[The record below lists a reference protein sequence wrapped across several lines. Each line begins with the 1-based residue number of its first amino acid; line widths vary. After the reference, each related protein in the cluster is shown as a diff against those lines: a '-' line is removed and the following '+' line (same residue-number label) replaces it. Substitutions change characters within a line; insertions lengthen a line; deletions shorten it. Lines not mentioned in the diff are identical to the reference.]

1 MKSIYKKYLHQMKN
15 FYTIKQNKKCLF
27 FLIIYAV
34 YILLIF
40 CNSMDPADI
49 SSEKSG
55 AVLLILN
62 KLLFGGKAVLTEHIV
77 RKLAHFAEY
86 TVAGI
91 FGMLFFRNLGFP
103 VLSLFSGLLV
113 ALTDETIQLFVPGRS
128 GQITDVWLDFSGI
141 LAGSVMFLFLSAA
154 AAHLHAKRI
163 ADLQQKI

>member
-1 MKSIYKKYLHQMKN
+1 MKN

-40 CNSMDPADI
+40 RNSMDPADI

-141 LAGSVMFLFLSAA
+141 LAGSVMFLILSAA
-154 AAHLHAKRI
+154 AAYLHAKRNQR
-163 ADLQQKI
+163 ASENQY

>member
-1 MKSIYKKYLHQMKN
+1 MNKN
-15 FYTIKQNKKCLF
+15 FTLKHNKKSLF

-40 CNSMDPADI
+40 RNSMDPADI

-91 FGMLFFRNLGFP
+91 LGMLFFRNLGFP

-128 GQITDVWLDFSGI
+128 GQVTDVWLDFAGV
-141 LAGSVMFLFLSAA
+141 LAGSVMFLILSAA
-154 AAHLHAKRI
+154 TAYLHAKRNKR
-163 ADLQQKI
+163 ASENQY

>member
-1 MKSIYKKYLHQMKN
+1 MKN

-40 CNSMDPADI
+40 RNSMDPADI

-128 GQITDVWLDFSGI
+128 GQVTDVWLDFSGI
-141 LAGSVMFLFLSAA
+141 LAGSVMFLILSAVA
-154 AAHLHAKRI
+154 AYLHAKRNQR
-163 ADLQQKI
+163 AYENQY

>member
-1 MKSIYKKYLHQMKN
+1 MKSIYNKYLHQMKN
-15 FYTIKQNKKCLF
+15 FYTIKLNKKSLF

-40 CNSMDPADI
+40 RNSMDPADI

-62 KLLFGGKAVLTEHIV
+62 KLLFRGKAVLTEHIV

-91 FGMLFFRNLGFP
+91 LGMLFFKNLGFP

-141 LAGSVMFLFLSAA
+141 LAGSVMFLILSAV
-154 AAHLHAKRI
+154 AAHLRTKRI
-163 ADLQQKI
+163 ADL

>member
-1 MKSIYKKYLHQMKN
+1 MKN
-15 FYTIKQNKKCLF
+15 FYTIKLNKKSPF

-40 CNSMDPADI
+40 RNSMDPADI

-62 KLLFGGKAVLTEHIV
+62 KLLFAGKAVLTEHIV

-91 FGMLFFRNLGFP
+91 LGMLFF
-103 VLSLFSGLLV
+103 
-113 ALTDETIQLFVPGRS
+113 
-128 GQITDVWLDFSGI
+128 
-141 LAGSVMFLFLSAA
+141 
-154 AAHLHAKRI
+154 
-163 ADLQQKI
+163 

>member
-1 MKSIYKKYLHQMKN
+1 
-15 FYTIKQNKKCLF
+15 
-27 FLIIYAV
+27 
-34 YILLIF
+34 
-40 CNSMDPADI
+40 MDPADI

-86 TVAGI
+86 TIAGI
-91 FGMLFFRNLGFP
+91 LGMLFFRNLGFP

-141 LAGSVMFLFLSAA
+141 LAGSAVYFILSAA
-154 AAHLHAKRI
+154 AAYLNTKRTHR
-163 ADLQQKI
+163 AS

>member
-1 MKSIYKKYLHQMKN
+1 MNKT
-15 FYTIKQNKKCLF
+15 FTIKQNKKCLF

-40 CNSMDPADI
+40 RNSMDPADI

-86 TVAGI
+86 TIAGML
-91 FGMLFFRNLGFP
+91 GMLFFRNLGFP
-103 VLSLFSGLLV
+103 VLSLFSGLLL

-128 GQITDVWLDFSGI
+128 GQVTDVWLDFSGI
-141 LAGSVMFLFLSAA
+141 LAGSVMYLILSAD
-154 AAHLHAKRI
+154 AAHLNTKRT
-163 ADLQQKI
+163 K